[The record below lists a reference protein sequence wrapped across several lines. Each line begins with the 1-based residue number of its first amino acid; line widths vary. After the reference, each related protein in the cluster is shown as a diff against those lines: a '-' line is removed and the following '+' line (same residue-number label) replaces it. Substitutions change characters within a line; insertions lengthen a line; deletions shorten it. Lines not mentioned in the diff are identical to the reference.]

1 MGSYQYS
8 GTIMKNENGVKLND
22 QARVIEENRV
32 TPSTE
37 KPAVRS
43 KKLRNLFNAFEERT
57 WRNIVIGTPY
67 LWMLLFFLLPFL
79 YVFKI
84 SLAES
89 ITALPPFSTL
99 FTWVENARVSINLV
113 FDSYLLLLQDE
124 LYTIAYLNSLKIAFV
139 ATLLCLI
146 IGYIMAY
153 GIARSSPT
161 KRNILLLLVILPFWT
176 SFLLRVYAW
185 MGLLAN
191 HGLINNLLLATGII
205 DRPIQMMYTDFGMY
219 VVFVYSYLPFMIL
232 PLYAN
237 LEKLDVTLDEV
248 SADLGARPMTTFL
261 TITLPLSVP
270 GIIAG
275 CMLVF
280 IPAVGEFVVPTLVG
294 GPDSLMIGRMLF
306 DEFFANQDWPLASA
320 VAVVLLILLLF
331 PFMLY
336 YNYSS
341 KLEERSR

>member
-1 MGSYQYS
+1 M
-8 GTIMKNENGVKLND
+8 NENSVKLND
-22 QARVIEENRV
+22 QTRVIEENREA
-32 TPSTE
+32 PPTE
-37 KPAVRS
+37 KPAVGPG
-43 KKLRNLFNAFEERT
+43 KLRNLLNAFEERT

-67 LWMLLFFLLPFL
+67 LWMLLFFFLPFL

-89 ITALPPFSTL
+89 IMARPPFSTL
-99 FTWVENARVSINLV
+99 FTWVGDAQVSINLI

-124 LYTIAYLNSLKIAFV
+124 LYTTAYLNSLKIAFV
-139 ATLLCLI
+139 ATLFCLI

-191 HGLINNLLLATGII
+191 HGVVNNLLLAIGLI
-205 DRPIQMMYTDFGMY
+205 DRPIQMMYTDFAMY
-219 VVFVYSYLPFMIL
+219 VVFIYSYLPFMIL

-237 LEKLDVTLDEV
+237 LEKLDVTLEEA
-248 SADLGARPMTTFL
+248 SADLGSRPVTTFL

-280 IPAVGEFVVPTLVG
+280 IPAVGEFVIPTLVG
-294 GPDSLMIGRMLF
+294 GPDSLMIGRMLL
-306 DEFFANQDWPLASA
+306 DDFFANRDWPLASA
-320 VAVVLLILLLF
+320 VAVVLLILLVF

-336 YNYSS
+336 HNYSS
-341 KLEERSR
+341 KLEKRSP

>member
-1 MGSYQYS
+1 M
-8 GTIMKNENGVKLND
+8 NENSIKLNEH
-22 QARVIEENRV
+22 ARAIEGNRV
-32 TPSTE
+32 TPSAE
-37 KPAVRS
+37 KLAVHSR
-43 KKLRNLFNAFEERT
+43 KLRNLINAFEDRT

-67 LWMLLFFLLPFL
+67 LWMLLLFLLPFV
-79 YVFKI
+79 YVLKI

-89 ITALPPFSTL
+89 IMDSPPFSNL
-99 FTWVENARVSINLV
+99 FTWVESARVSINLV
-113 FDSYLLLLQDE
+113 FDSYLLLLEDE
-124 LYTIAYLNSLKIAFV
+124 LYIIAYLNSLKIAFL
-139 ATLLCLI
+139 ATLFCLI

-161 KRNILLLLVILPFWT
+161 RRNILLLLVILPFWT

-191 HGLINNLLLATGII
+191 HGMINNFLLAIGLI
-205 DRPIQMMYTDFGMY
+205 DRPLQMMYTDFAMY

-237 LEKLDVTLDEV
+237 LEKLDVTLDEAA
-248 SADLGARPMTTFL
+248 ADLGSRPLTTFL
-261 TITLPLSVP
+261 TITLPLSKP

-280 IPAVGEFVVPTLVG
+280 IPATGEFVVPILVG

-306 DEFFANQDWPLASA
+306 DDFFANRDWPLASA
-320 VAVVLLILLLF
+320 VAVVLLILLVF

-336 YNYSS
+336 HNYSS
-341 KLEERSR
+341 KLEKRSK

>member
-1 MGSYQYS
+1 M
-8 GTIMKNENGVKLND
+8 
-22 QARVIEENRV
+22 AR
-32 TPSTE
+32 P
-37 KPAVRS
+37 P
-43 KKLRNLFNAFEERT
+43 
-57 WRNIVIGTPY
+57 
-67 LWMLLFFLLPFL
+67 
-79 YVFKI
+79 
-84 SLAES
+84 
-89 ITALPPFSTL
+89 ITTL
-99 FTWVENARVSINLV
+99 ITWVGETQVSINLV

-124 LYTIAYLNSLKIAFV
+124 LYITAYLNSLKIALV
-139 ATLLCLI
+139 STLCCLI
-146 IGYIMAY
+146 IGYIIAY
-153 GIARSSPT
+153 GIARSSPA

-191 HGLINNLLLATGII
+191 HGVINNLLLAIGVI
-205 DRPIQMMYTDFGMY
+205 DKPIQMMYSDFALY

-237 LEKLDVTLDEV
+237 LEKLDITLNEA
-248 SADLGARPMTTFL
+248 SADLGSRPITTFL

-280 IPAVGEFVVPTLVG
+280 IPATGEFVVPTLVG
-294 GPDSLMIGRMLF
+294 GPESLMIGRMLF
-306 DEFFANQDWPLASA
+306 DDFFANRDWPLASA
-320 VAVVLLILLLF
+320 VAVVLLILLVL

-336 YNYSS
+336 HNYSS

>member
-1 MGSYQYS
+1 M
-8 GTIMKNENGVKLND
+8 NENRIKLND

-32 TPSTE
+32 TPTG

-43 KKLRNLFNAFEERT
+43 RKLRNLLNAFEART

-67 LWMLLFFLLPFL
+67 LWMLLLFFLPFL

-89 ITALPPFSTL
+89 IMARPPFSNL
-99 FTWVENARVSINLV
+99 FTWVGDAQVSINLI

-124 LYTIAYLNSLKIAFV
+124 LYITAYLNSLKIAFV
-139 ATLLCLI
+139 STLCCLI
-146 IGYIMAY
+146 IGYIIAY
-153 GIARSSPT
+153 GIARTSPT

-191 HGLINNLLLATGII
+191 HGVINNLLLAIGLI
-205 DRPIQMMYTDFGMY
+205 DKPIQMMYTDFAMY

-237 LEKLDVTLDEV
+237 LEKLDVTLDEA
-248 SADLGARPMTTFL
+248 SADLGSRPVTTFL

-294 GPDSLMIGRMLF
+294 GPDSLMIGRMLL
-306 DEFFANQDWPLASA
+306 DDFFANRDWPLASA
-320 VAVVLLILLLF
+320 VAVVLLILLVF

-336 YNYSS
+336 HNYSS
-341 KLEERSR
+341 KLEGRSQ

>member
-1 MGSYQYS
+1 MNVNS
-8 GTIMKNENGVKLND
+8 VKLND
-22 QARVIEENRV
+22 QTIAIEENRV
-32 TPSTE
+32 PPTE
-37 KPAVRS
+37 KPVVRS
-43 KKLRNLFNAFEERT
+43 GKLRHLLNAFEART
-57 WRNIVIGTPY
+57 WRNIVIGIPY
-67 LWMLLFFLLPFL
+67 IWMLLLFFLPFL

-89 ITALPPFSTL
+89 IMARPPFSTL
-99 FTWVENARVSINLV
+99 FTWVGDAQVSINLV
-113 FDSYLLLLQDE
+113 FDNYLLLLQDA
-124 LYTIAYLNSLKIAFV
+124 LYTTAYLNSLKIAFV
-139 ATLLCLI
+139 ATLICLI

-153 GIARSSPT
+153 GIARAQPT
-161 KRNILLLLVILPFWT
+161 MRNILLLLVILPFWT

-191 HGLINNLLLATGII
+191 HGIINNLLLAIGLI
-205 DRPIQMMYTDFGMY
+205 DKPIQMMYTNFAMY
-219 VVFVYSYLPFMIL
+219 VVFVYSFLPFMIL

-237 LEKLDVTLDEV
+237 LEKLDATLDEA
-248 SADLGARPMTTFL
+248 SADLGAKPVTTFL

-280 IPAVGEFVVPTLVG
+280 IPAVGEFVIPTLVG

-306 DEFFANQDWPLASA
+306 DEFFANRDWPVASA
-320 VAVVLLILLLF
+320 VAVVLLILLVF

-336 YNYSS
+336 KHFSA
-341 KLEERSR
+341 KQEERSP

>member
-1 MGSYQYS
+1 M
-8 GTIMKNENGVKLND
+8 NENSVKLND
-22 QARVIEENRV
+22 QTRIIEESREA
-32 TPSTE
+32 PATE
-37 KPAVRS
+37 KPAERS
-43 KKLRNLFNAFEERT
+43 GKLRNLLNAFEERS

-67 LWMLLFFLLPFL
+67 LWMFLLFFLPFL
-79 YVFKI
+79 YVLKI

-89 ITALPPFSTL
+89 IIALPPFSTL
-99 FTWVENARVSINLV
+99 FTWVGETRVSINLI
-113 FDSYLLLLQDE
+113 FDSYLLLLEDE
-124 LYTIAYLNSLKIAFV
+124 LYITAYLNSLKIAFV
-139 ATLLCLI
+139 STLCCLI

-191 HGLINNLLLATGII
+191 HGMINNLLLAIGLI
-205 DRPIQMMYTDFGMY
+205 DQPIQMMYTDFAMY

-237 LEKLDVTLDEV
+237 LEKLDVTLEEA
-248 SADLGARPMTTFL
+248 SADLGSRPVTTFL
-261 TITLPLSVP
+261 TITLPLSAP

-306 DEFFANQDWPLASA
+306 DDFFANRDWPLASA
-320 VAVVLLILLLF
+320 VAVVLLILLVF

-336 YNYSS
+336 HNYSS
-341 KLEERSR
+341 KLEKRSQ

>member
-1 MGSYQYS
+1 M
-8 GTIMKNENGVKLND
+8 NENSVKLND
-22 QARVIEENRV
+22 QTRGIEESREA
-32 TPSTE
+32 PPAE

-43 KKLRNLFNAFEERT
+43 GKLRNLLNAFEDRT
-57 WRNIVIGTPY
+57 WRNFVIGTPY
-67 LWMLLFFLLPFL
+67 LWMLLFFFLPFL
-79 YVFKI
+79 YVLKI

-89 ITALPPFSTL
+89 IIALPPYSAL
-99 FTWVENARVSINLV
+99 FTWVESTRVSINLV
-113 FDSYLLLLQDE
+113 FDGYLLLLEDE
-124 LYTIAYLNSLKIAFV
+124 LYITAYLNSLKIAFV
-139 ATLLCLI
+139 STLFCLI

-161 KRNILLLLVILPFWT
+161 RRNILLLLVILPFWT

-191 HGLINNLLLATGII
+191 HGMINNLLLAIGLI
-205 DRPIQMMYTDFGMY
+205 DRPIQMMYTDFAMY

-237 LEKLDVTLDEV
+237 LEKLDVTLDEAA
-248 SADLGARPMTTFL
+248 ADLGSRPVTTFL
-261 TITLPLSVP
+261 TITLPLSKP

-280 IPAVGEFVVPTLVG
+280 IPATGEFVVPILVG

-306 DEFFANQDWPLASA
+306 DDFFANRDWPLASA
-320 VAVVLLILLLF
+320 VAVVLLILLVF

-336 YNYSS
+336 QNYSS
-341 KLEERSR
+341 KLEKRSQ

>member
-1 MGSYQYS
+1 M
-8 GTIMKNENGVKLND
+8 NENTVKLND
-22 QARVIEENRV
+22 QTRVIEESREA
-32 TPSTE
+32 PPTE

-43 KKLRNLFNAFEERT
+43 GKLRTLLNAFEERR
-57 WRNIVIGTPY
+57 WRDIVIGIPY
-67 LWMLLFFLLPFL
+67 LWMLLFFFLPFV

-89 ITALPPFSTL
+89 IIARPPFSSL
-99 FTWVENARVSINLV
+99 FTWVEETRVSINLI
-113 FDSYLLLLQDE
+113 FDNYLLLLEDD
-124 LYTIAYLNSLKIAFV
+124 LFTIAYLNSVKIAFV
-139 ATLLCLI
+139 ATLFCLI

-153 GIARSSPT
+153 GIARTRPSR
-161 KRNILLLLVILPFWT
+161 RNILLLLVILPFWT

-191 HGLINNLLLATGII
+191 HGIINNLLLAIGLI
-205 DRPIQMMYTDFGMY
+205 DRPIQMMYTDFAMY
-219 VVFVYSYLPFMIL
+219 VVFVYTFLPFMIL

-237 LEKLDVTLDEV
+237 LEKLDATLDEA
-248 SADLGARPMTTFL
+248 SADLGAKPVTTFL

-280 IPAVGEFVVPTLVG
+280 IPAVGEFVIPTLVG

-306 DEFFANQDWPLASA
+306 DEFFANRDWPVASA
-320 VAVVLLILLLF
+320 VAVVLLILLVF

-336 YNYSS
+336 KHFSS
-341 KLEERSR
+341 KQEGRSP